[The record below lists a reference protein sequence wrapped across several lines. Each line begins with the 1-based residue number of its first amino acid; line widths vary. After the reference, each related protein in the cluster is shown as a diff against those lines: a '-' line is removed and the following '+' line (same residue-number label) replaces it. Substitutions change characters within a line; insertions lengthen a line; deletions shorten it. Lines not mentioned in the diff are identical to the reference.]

1 MFSQPEYVLP
11 GITAAIFAVAY
22 PLFCV
27 LTFRKTYHKIKTGR
41 ISRLTYYQRS
51 IALLMLMV
59 FIVVV
64 NHLFGTLQP
73 VIWFSG
79 INNATIVFSILIT
92 LFILAQIRQKIKPA
106 DALEIRSGM
115 EEIWIFIPK
124 SPIEYKWFV
133 ALSITAGICEEIIFR
148 YYLYHYFHLFLP
160 APVSILIL
168 NFLFA
173 LSRIQSGFQNMV
185 GAFVLGLIFSVI
197 YYFSGFLILPIILHT
212 AIEIQ
217 TGTIGF
223 RIQKYINSQSL

>member
-1 MFSQPEYVLP
+1 
-11 GITAAIFAVAY
+11 
-22 PLFCV
+22 
-27 LTFRKTYHKIKTGR
+27 
-41 ISRLTYYQRS
+41 
-51 IALLMLMV
+51 
-59 FIVVV
+59 
-64 NHLFGTLQP
+64 
-73 VIWFSG
+73 
-79 INNATIVFSILIT
+79 
-92 LFILAQIRQKIKPA
+92 
-106 DALEIRSGM
+106 M